1 MTQEYSMSQVKVDPE
16 TGVREEAQFF
26 GDGPSQMFG
35 TIHRPASEA
44 GSGVLI
50 CSPFQSEF
58 LANYRREV
66 LLARELAARGL
77 AVGRFHYRG
86 TGHSDGE
93 GGDITFD
100 SMRRDTEEATSWL
113 RAVAGVDRIGFLGT
127 RWSALI
133 AGAVAAG
140 SPRSPIVFWDPATE
154 GRVYFRDIFRL
165 RAMSDL
171 SGGVDR
177 SPGDVSDELREAGF
191 ADVFGFAIPRS
202 IIESASDLTL
212 VRELGTD
219 PRPVLLIEIGN
230 GRLSAGSAEAVERW
244 RDAGSTVDAELVE
257 GREAWWF
264 PGTKW
269 LEETAL
275 ERTDVMVSRTARW
288 FSGHLDGTA
297 GT

>member
-1 MTQEYSMSQVKVDPE
+1 MSQATKVDPA

-26 GDGPSQMFG
+26 GDGPSRMFG
-35 TIHRPASEA
+35 TIHLPATEA
-44 GSGVLI
+44 GSAVLI

-66 LLARELAARGL
+66 LLARELASRGL

-86 TGHSDGE
+86 TGHSDGD
-93 GGDITFD
+93 GAGITFD
-100 SMRRDTEEATSWL
+100 SMRSDAEEALSWL
-113 RAVAGVDRIGFLGT
+113 HAVAGVDRIGFLGT
-127 RWSALI
+127 RWSALV
-133 AGAVAAG
+133 AGGVAAG
-140 SPRSPIVFWDPATE
+140 SPGSPIAFWDPAIE
-154 GRVYFRDIFRL
+154 GRTYFQEIFRL

-177 SPGDVSDELREAGF
+177 SPGDVPQELRDAGF

-202 IIESASDLTL
+202 IIDSASEREL
-212 VRELGTD
+212 VRELGAD

-230 GRLSAGSAEAVERW
+230 GRMSAGAAAAVDRW
-244 RDAGSTVDAELVE
+244 RDAGSTVDVDLVE

-275 ERTDVMVSRTARW
+275 DRTDAMVTRTARW
-288 FSGHLDGTA
+288 FSDRLGGADRT
-297 GT
+297 